1 MSPDSAS
8 LATEEYLHVL
18 SDPQMSL
25 TGTERV
31 GVEQDFDER
40 SEIEFEA
47 GPGQKLAAMW
57 HLMAL
62 TCARQLDTCV
72 TCGLCVA
79 YQGCLSQRM
88 IFSNSSHSKFRA
100 ESRVGLWLRL

>member
-1 MSPDSAS
+1 M
-8 LATEEYLHVL
+8 HVL

-47 GPGQKLAAMW
+47 GPGQRLAAMW

-72 TCGLCVA
+72 TWA
-79 YQGCLSQRM
+79 MRCLSGVPFTTHDFLQLFTQQVQGR
-88 IFSNSSHSKFRA
+88 IKSWPVAAPVK
-100 ESRVGLWLRL
+100 SRLGPGRSRDN